1 MTEGDFAGS
10 QAAELEVGGATVDVE
25 GGCDGV
31 FEEGGGLGFG
41 RWWTEMYRGAE
52 NLGDVLMGPFEDTV
66 GGRRMRGGG
75 SGADAGG
82 NEEFLKFFF
91 ELGAV
96 VLYATNGLRV
106 TGKPVSADEASG
118 FFGRGV

>member
-1 MTEGDFAGS
+1 M
-10 QAAELEVGGATVDVE
+10 EVGGAAVDVE
-25 GGCDGV
+25 GGGDGV

-41 RWWTEMYRGAE
+41 RWRTQMDRGVK
-52 NLGDVLMGPFEDTV
+52 NLGDALMCPFEDAV

-96 VLYATNGLRV
+96 VVYATNGLRV
-106 TGKPVSADEASG
+106 TGKPVLADCDDLLVRYNRVST
-118 FFGRGV
+118 